1 MSAQTFFKI
10 NSHPNEPF
18 PTIEPAKH
26 IPVRLFGMLGFRYRY
41 RLYFA
46 EFFGTMLLMLFGNG
60 AVATT
65 KFNPAFAEFAFF
77 LNVIGWGAGISMALY
92 CCIGN
97 SGGHLN
103 PAVTISYAV
112 FGRFPWSRVP
122 GFIAAQI
129 LGAFTGAAMAYAIFR
144 SKFDEFDGGKRQT
157 LGEFGTAGIFT
168 TFPDPD
174 NTIWDNFFT
183 EMLLTAVLLFS
194 IQGFFDKR
202 MSPAKG
208 YEPIAIGFLVLII
221 SITNGNMTGNAN
233 NPARDFGPRLFTAI
247 AGWGSDPF
255 TAAGYYFWIPIVA
268 PIFGAII
275 GVGLYEFFIIPN
287 M

>member
-1 MSAQTFFKI
+1 MSDQASLEI
-10 NSHPNEPF
+10 NPHPNEKF
-18 PTIEPAKH
+18 SAIESTDLSS
-26 IPVRLFGMLGFRYRY
+26 IRMFGMLEFRYRY

-46 EFFGTMLLMLFGNG
+46 EFFGTMLLLLFGNG
-60 AVATT
+60 VVATT
-65 KFNPAFAEFAFF
+65 KFNEGLAGSAFVLIVF
-77 LNVIGWGAGISMALY
+77 GWGIGLAMALY
-92 CCIGN
+92 CCMGN

-103 PAVTISYAV
+103 PAVTISAAV

-122 GFIAAQI
+122 GFIAAQV
-129 LGAFTGAAMAYAIFR
+129 LGAFTGAAMVYAIFR
-144 SKFDEFDGGKRQT
+144 SKFNGFDGGKRQT

-168 TFPDPD
+168 TFPDPA
-174 NTIWDNFFT
+174 NTRWDSFFT
-183 EMLLTAVLLFS
+183 EMLLTAVLLFL

-202 MSPAKG
+202 MLPAKG
-208 YEPIAIGFLVLII
+208 YEPIAVGLLVLAIGT
-221 SITNGNMTGNAN
+221 TNGIMTGYAI

-247 AGWGSDPF
+247 AGWGSGPF